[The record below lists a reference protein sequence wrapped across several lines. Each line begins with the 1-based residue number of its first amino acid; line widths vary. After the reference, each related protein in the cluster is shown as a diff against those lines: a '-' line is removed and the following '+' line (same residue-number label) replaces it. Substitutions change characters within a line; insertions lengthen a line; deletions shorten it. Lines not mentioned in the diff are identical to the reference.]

1 MITQTS
7 FYRGAGVLLCTRNH
21 HWNIYTD
28 AAFKEI
34 SIQMQKRKK
43 EKKKSCQTCP
53 MLWSLDH
60 LGDNHCQEDGWAKSA
75 WRDTRAFEGI
85 GLFVLS
91 SLLPSP
97 WYITSL

>member
-34 SIQMQKRKK
+34 SIQMQKKK
-43 EKKKSCQTCP
+43 ELP
-53 MLWSLDH
+53 NVPYVM
-60 LGDNHCQEDGWAKSA
+60 
-75 WRDTRAFEGI
+75 
-85 GLFVLS
+85 VLRS
-91 SLLPSP
+91 FGG
-97 WYITSL
+97 